1 MTRKKPDYMTR
12 RIATTV
18 LAALLTLGGLLLV
31 PGTAS
36 AAVSSTPPATP
47 QIGGSA
53 TSGTDGTVEVV
64 RQITQCGNV
73 MYAVGSFTQVR
84 NPSSTTPIARNNAF
98 AFRAASPYTVLPWNP
113 NVNGQVDT
121 VACLPD
127 GDVALGGTF
136 TTVGGVAVRNLAKV
150 DEVSGANQAS
160 FTLHPAG
167 RVAHLEVVRD
177 QGNVL
182 HLLVG
187 GYAAPYLRSVDPV
200 TGANQ
205 AYLPTNLAISGIY
218 QYDGVA
224 AQTPRIYNMSVYPAP
239 YQAGSTTMNP
249 AVLMTGIFTSV
260 GGQHH
265 EQVFRLNLTAGR
277 ATVSPWS
284 PTELYE
290 HCYRRQPFY
299 AQDAA
304 WSTDMSQIFVATTG
318 YRLHT
323 ESLLPREQ
331 RPQVRTGP
339 CDAAIAY
346 QATNQVEFTGH
357 TWINYTGCDS
367 LYSIA
372 ADASTVYIG
381 GHQRWISNGNACDAL
396 GTGARVQSGLGEI
409 TPTTGVDQPG
419 PARGR
424 GLGAADLLRTS
435 AGLWIGSD
443 NQANTAGC
451 GTATGG
457 RMGICFLP
465 N

>member
-1 MTRKKPDYMTR
+1 MTR
-12 RIATTV
+12 RTVTTA

-36 AAVSSTPPATP
+36 AAVSYAPPATP

-73 MYAVGSFTQVR
+73 MYAVGKFTQVR
-84 NPSSTTPIARNNAF
+84 NPNSVTAIARNNAF
-98 AFRAASPYTVLPWNP
+98 AFRAGSPYTVLPWNP

-121 VACLPD
+121 IACLPD
-127 GDVALGGTF
+127 GDVALGGSF
-136 TTVGGVAVRNLAKV
+136 TTVGGAAVRNLAKV
-150 DEVSGANQAS
+150 DEVTGANQTS

-167 RVAHLEVVRD
+167 RVAHMEVVRD
-177 QGNVL
+177 QGNAL

-187 GYAAPYLRSVDPV
+187 GYAAPYLRSVNPT

-205 AYLPTNLAISGIY
+205 TYLPSNLAISGVY
-218 QYDGVA
+218 SYDGVA
-224 AQTPRIYNMSVYPAP
+224 ALTPRIYNMSVYPAP
-239 YQAGSTTMNP
+239 YQAGSTTVNP

-265 EQVFRLNLTAGR
+265 EQLFRLNLTAGT
-277 ATVSPWS
+277 ATVSAWS
-284 PTELYE
+284 PSELYS
-290 HCYRRQPFY
+290 HCYRREPFY
-299 AQDAA
+299 AQDATF
-304 WSTDMSQIFVATTG
+304 STDMSRVFVATTG
-318 YRLHT
+318 YRLNS
-323 ESLLPREQ
+323 ELALPSTQ

-346 QATNQVEFTGH
+346 QATSETEFSGH

-372 ADASTVYIG
+372 TDASTVFIG
-381 GHQRWISNGNACDAL
+381 GHQRWISNGNACDRL
-396 GTGARVQSGLGEI
+396 GTGGRAQSGLGEL
-409 TPTTGVDQPG
+409 TPASGADQPG
-419 PARGR
+419 PSRGR

-451 GTATGG
+451 GTAKSG